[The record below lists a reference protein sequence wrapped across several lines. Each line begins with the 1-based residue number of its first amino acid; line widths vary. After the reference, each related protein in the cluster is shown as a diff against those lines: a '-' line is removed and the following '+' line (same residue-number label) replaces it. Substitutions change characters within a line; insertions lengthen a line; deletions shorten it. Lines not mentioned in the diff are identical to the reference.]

1 MSHEIKTPT
10 DVECFIR
17 DYIDPDLTSTYDY
30 DPEDFHINEDY
41 LYQKVLEEVVKGNPR
56 AQKMAELALK
66 TKQLDFPRWCA

>member
-1 MSHEIKTPT
+1 MEPKIKTPI
-10 DVECFIR
+10 DVACFIR
-17 DYIDPDLTSTYDY
+17 DYINPDLTSTYD
-30 DPEDFHINEDY
+30 PEDFHGNEDY

>member
-1 MSHEIKTPT
+1 MSHEIKTPI

-17 DYIDPDLTSTYDY
+17 NCVKGA
-30 DPEDFHINEDY
+30 DPELAHGNEDY

-56 AQKMAELALK
+56 ARKMAELALK

>member
-1 MSHEIKTPT
+1 MERKIKTPT
-10 DVECFIR
+10 DVACFIR
-17 DYIDPDLTSTYDY
+17 DYIKGA
-30 DPEDFHINEDY
+30 DPECAHDNEDE